1 MEFLEQL
8 MIIVCSSDRL
18 LHVLE
23 PLLCSVSHSGDR
35 RQPRL
40 RGELVLRAWYMVL
53 RAAYQGVLRV
63 SLWVGGSTSEL
74 SGISRAVLEHLFSLL
89 IKPTHRTTTCA
100 HVLSPLQPH
109 PVGATPQ
116 ITPRVGLLSYR
127 RVGLPH
133 LAINCYLQHLFTS
146 LRPLSHIAACV
157 GWRELD
163 RSKPASSCGMRSAGG
178 KPSISPRLRTRLSAP
193 TLLTITLVAA
203 MCGVS
208 PMGDAAGTALRLYDV
223 PAGMA
228 GTDDRMHR
236 AVSQVGAI
244 LANILT
250 ALRTVPMTACGVL
263 ARRSDDRRSL
273 VACWFREGGKAGAVA
288 RSSPAKCPCHPDAS
302 R

>member
-1 MEFLEQL
+1 MCTRTQSLTTTSRWRNAAHYSASRSAELPASRSASPSDQL
-8 MIIVCSSDRL
+8 L
-18 LHVLE
+18 LAASVH
-23 PLLCSVSHSGDR
+23 LLSATVPHYS
-35 RQPRL
+35 L
-40 RGELVLRAWYMVL
+40 RG
-53 RAAYQGVLRV
+53 
-63 SLWVGGSTSEL
+63 
-74 SGISRAVLEHLFSLL
+74 
-89 IKPTHRTTTCA
+89 
-100 HVLSPLQPH
+100 
-109 PVGATPQ
+109 
-116 ITPRVGLLSYR
+116 
-127 RVGLPH
+127 
-133 LAINCYLQHLFTS
+133 
-146 LRPLSHIAACV
+146 V